1 MLQDDAEAGD
11 VDVESVLVDDVR
23 VADVDVEDVG

>member
-23 VADVDVEDVG
+23 VADVDVEDGG